1 MTSNTVKLCYDH
13 GELELPL
20 IVGSEDEKAIDISKL
35 RSATGHIT
43 IDPGYVNTGSCQSAV
58 TFLDGEAGVLRYRGY
73 PIEQLA
79 EHSSFLEVSYLLLHG
94 RLPSEKEFDRY
105 VYEIKHHTMI
115 HEDLKRLYQALPK
128 DSHPM
133 AVCSAVVGTL
143 GAFYKELVDPRDVAQ
158 VDGAALRLVAKMPTI
173 AAYSYKYSLGQPFMY
188 PVDSLDYPANFL
200 HMMFATPC
208 EEYAVDPLMAKVL
221 DLLLILH
228 ADHEQN
234 CSTSTVRMVGSS
246 MANLFASVS
255 AGINAL
261 WGSLHGGANQ
271 AVVEMLDA
279 LAKGADT
286 PEEFMNKVKDKKNNV
301 RLMGFGHRVYKNFDP
316 RSRVLK
322 KVCGEVLSRAEGSCR
337 LFEIAQGLEEVALK
351 DEYFVSR
358 KLYPNVDFYSGI
370 LYRALGIPTNMY
382 TALFAMGRM
391 PGWIA
396 HWKEMHVDPAFK
408 IGRPR
413 QVYVGEKKR
422 DYVSISLR

>member
-1 MTSNTVKLCYDH
+1 
-13 GELELPL
+13 
-20 IVGSEDEKAIDISKL
+20 
-35 RSATGHIT
+35 
-43 IDPGYVNTGSCQSAV
+43 
-58 TFLDGEAGVLRYRGY
+58 
-73 PIEQLA
+73 
-79 EHSSFLEVSYLLLHG
+79 
-94 RLPSEKEFDRY
+94 
-105 VYEIKHHTMI
+105 
-115 HEDLKRLYQALPK
+115 
-128 DSHPM
+128 
-133 AVCSAVVGTL
+133 
-143 GAFYKELVDPRDVAQ
+143 
-158 VDGAALRLVAKMPTI
+158 
-173 AAYSYKYSLGQPFMY
+173 
-188 PVDSLDYPANFL
+188 
-200 HMMFATPC
+200 
-208 EEYAVDPLMAKVL
+208 
-221 DLLLILH
+221 
-228 ADHEQN
+228 
-234 CSTSTVRMVGSS
+234 
-246 MANLFASVS
+246 
-255 AGINAL
+255 
-261 WGSLHGGANQ
+261 
-271 AVVEMLDA
+271 MLDA